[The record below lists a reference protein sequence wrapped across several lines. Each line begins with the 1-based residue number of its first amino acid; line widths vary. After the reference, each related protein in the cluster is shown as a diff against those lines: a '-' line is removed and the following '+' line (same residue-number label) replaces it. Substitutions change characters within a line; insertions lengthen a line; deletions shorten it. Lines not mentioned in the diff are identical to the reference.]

1 MQIEQINDLANAV
14 MVARLEI
21 ETLEREK
28 ESILANFKTYQAIL
42 TDIEVAKLAKEK
54 AQQELL
60 QVMAD
65 ATMLS
70 WKTEQASFS
79 RVIKKTAQ
87 LNPAYKKAI
96 EQELKKGVEIDGWS
110 LNKTDYLSIK
120 LIK

>member
-54 AQQELL
+54 AQADLL
-60 QVMAD
+60 TIMTEAQ
-65 ATMLS
+65 LKS
-70 WKTEQASFS
+70 WKTEKCNFARAS
-79 RVIKKTAQ
+79 RVSAQ
-87 LNPAYKKAI
+87 VDPTYKKAV
-96 EQELKKGVEIDGWS
+96 ERELKEGKEVIGWN
-110 LNKTDYLSIK
+110 LNKTEYLSIK
-120 LIK
+120 LTK